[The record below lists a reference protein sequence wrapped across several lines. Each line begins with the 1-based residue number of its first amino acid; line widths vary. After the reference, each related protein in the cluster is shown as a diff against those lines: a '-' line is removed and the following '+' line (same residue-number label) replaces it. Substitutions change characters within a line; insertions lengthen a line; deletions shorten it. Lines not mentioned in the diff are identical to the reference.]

1 MAAQPAPGS
10 IFAAMTAKQHE
21 VLALVAD
28 NRTSK
33 EIAAEL
39 GISESAVNQ
48 RIETVRSRLGGLPR
62 AKMAR
67 DYRTFAATP
76 EGEATC
82 KQIPWQTIQL
92 PAAAG
97 VDQAVGVD
105 SVSAPA
111 LGRLGPDGDGLQ
123 LSTPPFGVSAIFG
136 SQGAEASSASALAPV
151 TQGFVIA
158 GIVLIGM
165 LAAYLVTSMIG
176 IG

>member
-1 MAAQPAPGS
+1 MAAKPAPGS
-10 IFAAMTAKQHE
+10 TFAALTRKQHE

-67 DYRTFAATP
+67 DYRAFVATP
-76 EGEATC
+76 EGETTC

-92 PAAAG
+92 PGAGG
-97 VDQAVGVD
+97 VDQAMGVD

-111 LGRLGPDGDGLQ
+111 LGRLGPEGNGLQ
-123 LSTPPFGVSAIFG
+123 LSTPPFGVSAVSG
-136 SQGAEASSASALAPV
+136 PQGAEASPI
-151 TQGFVIA
+151 TQGFLIA
-158 GIVLIGM
+158 AIVLAGM
-165 LAAYLVTSMIG
+165 LAAYLVTSLVG

>member
-1 MAAQPAPGS
+1 MPASGS
-10 IFAAMTAKQHE
+10 IFAAMTRKQHE
-21 VLALVAD
+21 VLSLVAD

-48 RIETVRSRLGGLPR
+48 RIETVRSRMGGLPR

-67 DYRTFAATP
+67 DYRAFAASP
-76 EGEATC
+76 EGEETC

-97 VDQAVGVD
+97 GDQAVGVG
-105 SVSAPA
+105 SVSTPAP
-111 LGRLGPDGDGLQ
+111 GRLALEGDGLQ
-123 LSTPPFGVSAIFG
+123 LSAPPFGVSAVSG
-136 SQGAEASSASALAPV
+136 PQGAGASPV

-158 GIVLIGM
+158 AIVLVGM
-165 LAAYLVTSMIG
+165 LAAYFVTSLIG

>member
-1 MAAQPAPGS
+1 MAAKPAPGS
-10 IFAAMTAKQHE
+10 IFAALTRKQHE
-21 VLALVAD
+21 VLARVAD

-67 DYRTFAATP
+67 DYRVFATTP

-82 KQIPWQTIQL
+82 KNVPWQTIQL
-92 PAAAG
+92 PAEAG
-97 VDQAVGVD
+97 VDQSMEVG

-123 LSTPPFGVSAIFG
+123 LSTSPFGVSAVSG
-136 SQGAEASSASALAPV
+136 RQGAEASPIIPPV
-151 TQGFVIA
+151 AQGFVIA
-158 GIVLIGM
+158 AIVLAGM
-165 LAAYLVTSMIG
+165 LVAYLVTSLIG

>member
-1 MAAQPAPGS
+1 MALKPAPRS
-10 IFAAMTAKQHE
+10 IFAALTRKQHE

-48 RIETVRSRLGGLPR
+48 RIEAVRSRLGGLPR

-67 DYRTFAATP
+67 DYRAFAATP

-82 KQIPWQTIQL
+82 KQVPWQTIQL
-92 PAAAG
+92 PAEPE
-97 VDQAVGVD
+97 VRQPPGVD

-111 LGRLGPDGDGLQ
+111 LGRLGLEGDGLQ
-123 LSTPPFGVSAIFG
+123 LSTPPFGVSAVSG
-136 SQGAEASSASALAPV
+136 PQGAGASPI

-158 GIVLIGM
+158 AIVLAGM
-165 LAAYLVTSMIG
+165 LAAYFVTSLIG

>member
-1 MAAQPAPGS
+1 MAAKPTPGS
-10 IFAAMTAKQHE
+10 VFAAMTRKQHE

-48 RIETVRSRLGGLPR
+48 RIEVVRARLGGPPR

-67 DYRTFAATP
+67 DYRTFASTP

-82 KQIPWQTIQL
+82 KEIPWQTIQL
-92 PAAAG
+92 PPAEGVSQPEG
-97 VDQAVGVD
+97 VDR
-105 SVSAPA
+105 VSAPA

-123 LSTPPFGVSAIFG
+123 LSTPPFGAPAVFG
-136 SQGAEASSASALAPV
+136 PQGAEASPIA
-151 TQGFVIA
+151 QGFVIA
-158 GIVLIGM
+158 AIVLAGM
-165 LAAYLVTSMIG
+165 LAAYFVTSLIG

>member
-1 MAAQPAPGS
+1 MAAKPAPGS
-10 IFAAMTAKQHE
+10 IFAALTRKQHE
-21 VLALVAD
+21 VLARVSD

-67 DYRTFAATP
+67 DYRAFATTP

-82 KQIPWQTIQL
+82 KNVPWQTIQL

-97 VDQAVGVD
+97 VDQAIEVG

-123 LSTPPFGVSAIFG
+123 LSTPPFGVSAVSG
-136 SQGAEASSASALAPV
+136 PQGAEASPIM
-151 TQGFVIA
+151 QGFVIA
-158 GIVLIGM
+158 AIVLAGM
-165 LAAYLVTSMIG
+165 LAAYFVTSLIG

>member
-1 MAAQPAPGS
+1 MAAKPAPGS
-10 IFAAMTAKQHE
+10 VFTALTRKQHE
-21 VLALVAD
+21 VLTLVAD

-33 EIAAEL
+33 EIAVEL

-67 DYRTFAATP
+67 DYRAFAATP

-92 PAAAG
+92 PAADG
-97 VDQAVGVD
+97 VGQATGVG

-111 LGRLGPDGDGLQ
+111 PGRLALERDGLQ
-123 LSTPPFGVSAIFG
+123 LPTPPFGVSAASG
-136 SQGAEASSASALAPV
+136 PQGAEASPV
-151 TQGFVIA
+151 MQGFVIA
-158 GIVLIGM
+158 AIVLAGM
-165 LAAYLVTSMIG
+165 LAAYFVTSLIG